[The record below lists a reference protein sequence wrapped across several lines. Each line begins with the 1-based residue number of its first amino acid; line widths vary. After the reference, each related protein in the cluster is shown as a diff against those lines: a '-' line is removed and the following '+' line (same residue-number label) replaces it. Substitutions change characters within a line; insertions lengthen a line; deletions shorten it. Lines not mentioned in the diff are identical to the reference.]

1 MTWANRL
8 RLLGG
13 LVVVFAIVA
22 VFTFVFAQR
31 QSHATSSSATI
42 VAQNYP
48 VGTDYGGIV
57 VEQFVDEGDE
67 VRPGDPI
74 VAVRSLQLQ
83 RDLAAGIVTASTVA
97 SAATAAVPDDDG
109 TMMLTATV
117 DGTVNDLAVAQGGFA
132 QAGGVVA
139 VIERSDSLFVEAEFL
154 LSARDYG
161 RIEDAAPVELLLPN
175 QRILRGHV
183 ESVDVETVLGEAK
196 STLRV
201 VSDELVDGESNHL
214 IADGTPVVATLT
226 LRDDGP
232 FAGAVDLLSDFI
244 RKIGL

>member
-1 MTWANRL
+1 
-8 RLLGG
+8 
-13 LVVVFAIVA
+13 
-22 VFTFVFAQR
+22 
-31 QSHATSSSATI
+31 
-42 VAQNYP
+42 
-48 VGTDYGGIV
+48 
-57 VEQFVDEGDE
+57 
-67 VRPGDPI
+67 
-74 VAVRSLQLQ
+74 VRSLQLQ

-117 DGTVNDLAVAQGGFA
+117 NGTVNDLAVAQGGFA